1 MKKADKIRD
10 IKQSLLDY
18 YDKYNNFDEFVTN
31 FDNREELL
39 KYIAINKTR
48 KRIGS
53 PLNIE
58 PMT

>member
-1 MKKADKIRD
+1 LKKADKIRD
-10 IKQSLLDY
+10 IKQALLDY

-39 KYIAINKTR
+39 KYIAINNTR